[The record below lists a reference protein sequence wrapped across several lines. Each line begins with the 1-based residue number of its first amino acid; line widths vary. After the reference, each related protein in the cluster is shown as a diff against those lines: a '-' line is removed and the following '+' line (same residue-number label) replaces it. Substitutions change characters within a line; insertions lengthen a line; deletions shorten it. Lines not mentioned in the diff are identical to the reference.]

1 MRIPYILAGF
11 CSILAVS
18 GALAAPPE
26 AMSITPALIEAAKK
40 EGVVSYYTAVDVK
53 VAEKVA
59 QAFKE
64 KYPGIEVQV
73 ERTGAERL
81 FQRVGQEIESGINN
95 ADVINTSDAAHA
107 LYWKRKGWL
116 APVLPDEVAKH
127 FDEAHYDAADG
138 TYAVWRATL
147 SPIGYN
153 TTLVKPDAAPKSFAD
168 LLDPKWKGKIVK
180 AHPGYSGT
188 VLTATHQI
196 ARDLGWD
203 YLEKLAKQD
212 VMQVQSATDP
222 SKKIVSGERAVS
234 ADGTE
239 YNLILAKRG
248 GAPIEIVYAA
258 EGTPFVPGP
267 SAVFAKAPHP
277 NAARLFHL
285 WSFSLEGQQLMHDV
299 GGLRSVH
306 PGVKEHEGVTPL
318 SQIKLMKDD
327 ADDAEK
333 QAEDLKQRY
342 AKAFGT

>member
-1 MRIPYILAGF
+1 MRIPYILAGV
-11 CSILAVS
+11 CSVLAVS
-18 GALAAPPE
+18 QAFAAPPE
-26 AMSITPALIEAAKK
+26 PLSITPALVEAAKK

-127 FDEAHYDAADG
+127 FDKAHYDAADG

-153 TTLVKPDAAPKSFAD
+153 TTLVKPDAAPKSFTD
-168 LLDPKWKGKIVK
+168 LLDPKWKSKIVK

-188 VLTATHQI
+188 VMTATHQI

-222 SKKIVSGERAVS
+222 SKKIVSGERAIS

-239 YNLILAKRG
+239 YNLILAKRA
-248 GAPIEIVYAA
+248 GAPIEIVYAT

-267 SAVFAKAPHP
+267 SAVLAKAPHP
-277 NAARLFHL
+277 NAARLFYL
-285 WSFSLEGQQLMHDV
+285 WSFTLEGQQLMHDV
-299 GGLRSVH
+299 GGLRSMH
-306 PGVKEHEGVTPL
+306 PGVKEFEGVKPL
-318 SQIKLMKDD
+318 SEIKLMKDD
-327 ADDAEK
+327 ADEAEK
-333 QAEDLKQRY
+333 QAESLKQRY

>member
-1 MRIPYILAGF
+1 MRIPLGLAGAF
-11 CSILAVS
+11 SVLAIS
-18 GALAAPPE
+18 SALAAPPE
-26 AMSITPALIEAAKK
+26 PLSITPALIEAAKK
-40 EGVVSYYTAVDVK
+40 EGVISYYTAVDVK

-127 FDEAHYDAADG
+127 FDKAHYDAADG

-168 LLDPKWKGKIVK
+168 LLDPKWKSKIVK

-188 VLTATHQI
+188 VMTATHQI

-222 SKKIVSGERAVS
+222 SKKIVSGERAIS

-239 YNLILAKRG
+239 YNLILAKRA
-248 GAPIEIVYAA
+248 GAPIEIVYAT

-267 SAVFAKAPHP
+267 SAVLAKAPHP
-277 NAARLFHL
+277 NAARLFYL

-306 PGVKEHEGVTPL
+306 PGVKELEGVKPL
-318 SQIKLMKDD
+318 SEIKLMKDD

-333 QAEDLKQRY
+333 QAEELKQRY

>member
-1 MRIPYILAGF
+1 MRIPYILAGLF
-11 CSILAVS
+11 SVLAINHV
-18 GALAAPPE
+18 LAAPPE
-26 AMSITPALIEAAKK
+26 PMSITPALIEAAKK
-40 EGVVSYYTAVDVK
+40 EGVVVNYTAIDVK
-53 VAEKVA
+53 VAERVA

-81 FQRVGQEIESGINN
+81 FQRIGQEIESGINN

-127 FDEAHYDAADG
+127 FDKAHYDAEDG
-138 TYAVWRATL
+138 TYAVLRATL

-153 TTLVKPDAAPKSFAD
+153 TTLVKPEAAPKSFAD

-180 AHPGYSGT
+180 GHPGYSGT

-222 SKKIVSGERAVS
+222 SKKIVAGERAIS

-239 YNLILAKRG
+239 YNLILAKRS
-248 GAPIEIVYAA
+248 GAPIEIVYPA

-267 SAVFAKAPHP
+267 SAVLAKAPHP
-277 NAARLFHL
+277 NAARLFQL
-285 WSFSLEGQQLMHDV
+285 WSLSLEGQQLMHDV
-299 GGLRSVH
+299 SGLRSVH
-306 PGVKEHEGVTPL
+306 PGVKEHEGVKPL

-333 QAEDLKQRY
+333 QAEALKQRY

>member
-1 MRIPYILAGF
+1 MRKRTILAGVF
-11 CSILAVS
+11 CILGLAQ
-18 GALAAPPE
+18 AAAAPPE
-26 AMSITPALIEAAKK
+26 PMAITPALIEAAKK
-40 EGVVSYYTAVDVK
+40 EGTVTNYTAIDVK
-53 VAEKVA
+53 VAERIA

-64 KYPGIEVQV
+64 KYPGIDVQV

-81 FQRVGQEIESGINN
+81 FQRIGQEIESGINN

-116 APVLPDEVAKH
+116 APVLPEDVAKL
-127 FDEAHYDAADG
+127 FNKAHYDAEGG
-138 TYAVWRATL
+138 TYVVLRATL

-153 TTLVKPDAAPKSFAD
+153 SSLVKPDAAPKSFAD

-180 AHPGYSGT
+180 GHPGYSGT

-196 ARDLGWD
+196 ARELGWD

-212 VMQVQSATDP
+212 VMQVQSATEP
-222 SKKIVSGERAVS
+222 SKKIVAGERAIS

-239 YNLILAKRG
+239 YNLILAKRS
-248 GAPIEIVYAA
+248 GAPIELVYPT

-267 SAVFAKAPHP
+267 SAVLAKAPHP
-277 NAARLFHL
+277 NAARLFQL
-285 WSFSLEGQQLMHDV
+285 WSFTLEAQQLMHDV
-299 GGLRSVH
+299 SGLRSVH
-306 PGVKEHEGVTPL
+306 PGVKEFEGVKPL
-318 SQIKLMKDD
+318 SEIKLMKDD

-333 QAEDLKQRY
+333 QAEELKQRY